1 MSSVYALAKKEAAL
15 HNLGKMGSIEK
26 SWQELEKILKEH
38 PDRYDLEDSR
48 RAFLLAKKC
57 HEGQKRKTGEPY
69 IIHPI
74 RAAITVANFKID
86 TPTVEA
92 ALLHDVVEDTP
103 CGLEKVK
110 EEFGEEVAFLVNGV
124 TKLGYVKYRG
134 VEEEVENLRKMM
146 LAMSEDIRVIIVKL
160 ADRLDNMKTL
170 HALPQEKQRRIA
182 LETLDLYAPIAH
194 RLGIGELAEE
204 LEDLAFPYV
213 YPKEYAWLIENVGE
227 RYEERRRYLESLVP
241 ILKDA
246 LEHSGIIPLSINS
259 RAKHYYSLYQKL
271 LRKDMNLEA
280 IHDLV
285 ALRVIV
291 KSVEECYGALGVVHA
306 MWKPLPGRIKDY
318 IALPKPNGYRSIHTT
333 VFGPHGKVI
342 EIQIRTQEMHEE
354 AERGI
359 AAHWHYTEAKTGKL
373 RSGAVPKEF
382 AWVRQ
387 LQKWQE
393 EQSITDNFIDSLK
406 IDFFKDR
413 IFVITPKGD
422 VVDLPEGATP
432 VDFAYQIHTEIG
444 NQCSGARVNGKIVPL
459 DYRLSSGE
467 VVEILTQKNKMP
479 SEQWLEFVKTSF
491 AKNKIREA
499 LRKKHGT
506 LARASPQEA
515 GASETHFLIRVK
527 DRIGLI
533 QDISKVFAA
542 AKINISEFVTKE
554 RGDYP
559 IIIVSCRMPN
569 AKKVGEIA
577 TRLRAI
583 KNVEEVSVKSSR

>member
-1 MSSVYALAKKEAAL
+1 VLATLAKKKTTL
-15 HNLGKMGSIEK
+15 HNFGKMDSIEK

-38 PDRYDLEDSR
+38 PDRYDLESSR
-48 RAFLLAKKC
+48 RAFLLAKNC

-134 VEEEVENLRKMM
+134 LEEVENLRKMM

-194 RLGIGELAEE
+194 RLGIGELAAE

-241 ILKDA
+241 TLKDA
-246 LEHSGIIPLSINS
+246 LEHSGIIPLAINS

-359 AAHWHYTEAKTGKL
+359 AAHWHYTETKTGKF
-373 RSGAVPKEF
+373 RSSTVPKEF

-413 IFVITPKGD
+413 IFVITPKGE
-422 VVDLPEGATP
+422 VIDLPEGSTP
-432 VDFAYQIHTEIG
+432 VDFAYHIHTEVG
-444 NQCSGARVNGKIVPL
+444 NQCAGARVNGKIVPL

-499 LRKKHGT
+499 LKKKQRIRNVPLNQT
-506 LARASPQEA
+506 EK
-515 GASETHFLIRVK
+515 ETYFRITVK
-527 DRIGLI
+527 DRVGLI
-533 QDISKVFAA
+533 KDISKVFAA
-542 AKINISEFVTKE
+542 QKINITEFITDA
-554 RGDYP
+554 RSAYP
-559 IIIVSCRMPN
+559 IIVVACKLMDQ
-569 AKKVGEIA
+569 KKAAELA
-577 TRLRAI
+577 LKLRGI
-583 KNVEEVSVKSSR
+583 KNVEAVKFEFKPKNRR